1 MRALELAN
9 VDVKILLAAMT
20 LFALLVVLLLPD
32 ACIDPS
38 LRCPDWIAVPIPE

>member
-9 VDVKILLAAMT
+9 FDVRILVAAMT

-38 LRCPDWIAVPIPE
+38 LMSPDWIAVPIPE